1 MKGIVIEL
9 EKEALNE
16 KASVESLLRKAYLV
30 ARKLKLEEFE
40 EWINNE
46 QNGYKGNAPDY
57 RMINGEYKAWN
68 PYRGWIPVIL
78 SPKLGEFASRIL
90 LNQSVSALR
99 EIYTSHENSIQFTLN
114 TKMNALLNQS
124 TDGFET
130 RFVFETS
137 RSEIYRI
144 LSTVRNK
151 ILEWALFL
159 EENEII
165 GEGMTFT
172 DEEKKKAQE
181 IKIINNYTNNFYSDE
196 TGIIPKF
203 IVMSRSI
210 VYKIF

>member
-78 SPKLGEFASRIL
+78 SPKLGEVASRIL

-181 IKIINNYTNNFYSDE
+181 IKIINNYTNNFYSDVSDIE
-196 TGIIPKF
+196 MKQG
-203 IVMSRSI
+203 
-210 VYKIF
+210 

>member
-1 MKGIVIEL
+1 LKGIVIEL

-181 IKIINNYTNNFYSDE
+181 IKIINNYTNNFYSDVSDIE
-196 TGIIPKF
+196 MKQG
-203 IVMSRSI
+203 
-210 VYKIF
+210 